1 MPAVTDRA
9 TRFFAAAWRR
19 HHIGSCA
26 EVNELLT
33 RPSCRSK
40 RQIPVKNWNRVAC
53 DLLSSGGSGSG
64 GSDWGVKPRSF
75 TAHP

>member
-1 MPAVTDRA
+1 M
-9 TRFFAAAWRR
+9 
-19 HHIGSCA
+19 
-26 EVNELLT
+26 NELLT

-64 GSDWGVKPRSF
+64 GSDWGVKHRSF
-75 TAHP
+75 AAHPFKKLLIGNSFSGFGGNFSYWQELF